1 MCAGGD
7 SKDTEALIWSVG
19 VIVVIYTVSMEVL
32 GYGSFKY
39 KGGFSYK
46 LNQLCSAPSAKP
58 IISVTNGLDKNAFTF
73 SIFSP
78 PFA

>member
-39 KGGFSYK
+39 KGGFSVRYTK
-46 LNQLCSAPSAKP
+46 
-58 IISVTNGLDKNAFTF
+58 SVGCCNLSF
-73 SIFSP
+73 
-78 PFA
+78 